1 MVISVPLSRM
11 AHVLEV
17 DFYAIREEHVEESK
31 RKLRELQEKK
41 YEFQDSEPEFLGRAP
56 RYMHVSWHPG
66 DS

>member
-17 DFYAIREEHVEESK
+17 DFYTIREEHVEESK

-41 YEFQDSEPEFLGRAP
+41 Y
-56 RYMHVSWHPG
+56 
-66 DS
+66 